1 MTTEILQKHLIEAL
15 KRALTS
21 LSFDFSLFK
30 EDLKLETPPNQEMGD
45 FSISCFEIAKVL
57 KKAPTVIAQELASQ
71 LNLNKTKFSVFEKAK
86 NIGPYLNF
94 FINKRIWF
102 KAICEEILSKGDKF
116 GFSNFGKNKKI
127 LVEYSAPNTNKP
139 QHLGHLRNNFLGQ
152 ATANLLSAI
161 GYKVIKIN
169 LINDRGIHI
178 CKSMLAYK
186 LWGEGKTPE
195 SEKIKGDHFVG
206 KYYVLFNTKVKEN
219 PELLNEAQKILEQWE
234 KGDSEIIALW
244 QQMNKWALDGFY
256 KTYEK
261 IGINFDKWYFE
272 SDTYQLG
279 KKIILKALRRKIC
292 YRREDKA
299 IEIDLT
305 KYNLDKKVLVRADGT
320 SVYVTQDIGLAFL
333 KNRDFKPYK
342 SIYVVASEQKYHF
355 QVLFKILELFG
366 FKGVENC
373 HHLSYGLIFVPEGRL
388 KSREGTV
395 VDADDVIAEI
405 EQLAKSEIMSSD
417 PNISPIEV
425 SRRAEIIALAALKFF
440 LLKFT
445 PDQEVHFQ
453 PKESISFEGA
463 TGPYI
468 QYTYTRI
475 HSILEKKPVE
485 EITDKAIDYKILG
498 NPEEA
503 AILKLLAA
511 FPGVT
516 KEAALSYNP
525 TCLATYLLKLSQTFN
540 EFYHK
545 HKVLKAESKNLV
557 KARLTLIQATSQV
570 LRNGLNLLGIDV
582 LNKM

>member
-1 MTTEILQKHLIEAL
+1 MTTEILQKHLLEAL
-15 KRALTS
+15 KKALTS
-21 LSFDFSLFK
+21 LSFDFSLLK
-30 EDLKLETPPNQEMGD
+30 EDLKLEIPPNQEMGD
-45 FSISCFEIAKVL
+45 FSISCFGIAKVL
-57 KKAPTVIAQELASQ
+57 KKAPTIVAQELASQ
-71 LNLNKTKFSVFEKAK
+71 LNLNKTKFSVFEQAK

-94 FINKRIWF
+94 FINKKIWF
-102 KAICEEILSKGDKF
+102 KAICEEILSKGNNF

-127 LVEYSAPNTNKP
+127 LVEFSAPNTNKP

-152 ATANLLSAI
+152 ATANLLAAI
-161 GYKVIKIN
+161 GYKSIKIN

-272 SDTYQLG
+272 SDTYKLG
-279 KKIILKALRRKIC
+279 KKIILKALRKKIC

-299 IEIDLT
+299 IEIDLS
-305 KYNLDKKVLVRADGT
+305 KYNLDKKVLIRADGT
-320 SVYVTQDIGLAFL
+320 SVYVTQDVGLAFL
-333 KNRDFKPYK
+333 KNRDFKPHK

-373 HHLSYGLIFVPEGRL
+373 YHLSYGLIFVPEGRL

-395 VDADDVIAEI
+395 VDADDIISEI

-425 SRRAEIIALAALKFF
+425 SRRAETIALAALKFF

-445 PDQEVHFQ
+445 PEQEVHFQ
-453 PKESISFEGA
+453 PKESIAFEGA
-463 TGPYI
+463 TGPYV

-475 HSILEKKPVE
+475 QSILEKKPAE
-485 EITDKAIDYKILG
+485 EITDKLIDYKILG
-498 NPEEA
+498 NPEEV

-511 FPGVT
+511 FPGVI
-516 KEAALSYNP
+516 KESAVSYNP

-545 HKVLKAESKNLV
+545 HKVLKAENQRLI
-557 KARLTLIQATSQV
+557 KARLVLIQAVAQV
-570 LRNGLNLLGIDV
+570 LKNGLNLMGINV
-582 LNKM
+582 LERM